1 MSGRIPDVNLRI
13 SDMRLFQ
20 IIQHLQSFS
29 LPQVEPIDAPQTPIW
44 TTPPTGLTF
53 EALVSL
59 TDERSNNFTQFEGNF
74 ELSQVRDLETSS
86 VLIFEYHR

>member
-29 LPQVEPIDAPQTPIW
+29 FPQTQTIDVPQTPIW
-44 TTPPTGLTF
+44 TTPPTDITLETLAAIT
-53 EALVSL
+53 EEKSK
-59 TDERSNNFTQFEGNF
+59 NFTQFEGSF
-74 ELSQVRDLETSS
+74 ELSQVRNLDIRTANPPIS
-86 VLIFEYHR
+86 